1 MEEAKKL
8 VDKDIDDLERYFSES
23 SMESD
28 DEDPPA
34 AADPLENQDILKLAS
49 RSMAYWTL
57 GRWSSNTSVV

>member
-28 DEDPPA
+28 DKDPPA

-49 RSMAYWTL
+49 RSCLLAYCHCL
-57 GRWSSNTSVV
+57 LFRI

>member
-49 RSMAYWTL
+49 RSMAY
-57 GRWSSNTSVV
+57 